1 MNHNKS
7 SFYFLVSIKEG
18 LHKINSGHILRKE
31 RQHWEISVFGLTTT
45 KHTPLSVLDFSDRIP
60 WKMLAILLLL
70 GFCFVVQMFE
80 ILLFQV
86 GVDRVLA

>member
-18 LHKINSGHILRKE
+18 LQKINSGHILRKQ
-31 RQHWEISVFGLTTT
+31 RQHWGISVFGLTTT
-45 KHTPLSVLDFSDRIP
+45 KYTPLSVLGFSDRIP